1 MSEIHVLIIDDEE
14 ALVRSLSY
22 ALHAEGMRIS
32 AVYSGEAALE
42 RVAGKST
49 DIDIVLLDLGLPGMD
64 GIATLE
70 GLRKCQPQLPVI
82 MISAHGDTRAAV
94 QAVKGGATDY
104 LTKPF
109 ELDDLLATIN
119 TTLSVQTSSQQDE
132 PASCDE
138 QPGGLLGQSPAMRG
152 LQAAVQRIARSS
164 ATRILLLGESGTGK
178 TLVAQALHA
187 NSTRSSHAFIEVNC
201 AALPEQLIEA
211 ELFGSEKG
219 SYTGAHQKRVGLV
232 SQANGGTLFLDEI
245 GELPLALQAKL
256 LHFLENG
263 SYRAVGAS
271 QASSA
276 DVRVVAATNRDL
288 AEDVRQGRFREDLF
302 YRLNVITIDIPAL
315 RERGED
321 VLLLARY
328 FARRQALEEKV
339 DPIQFQPD
347 SVAAL
352 GRYRW
357 PGNVRELKNLIERLT
372 ILLPGQAISAAQLP
386 THMQTLEQPAEACS
400 VLGDQLERAERELVN
415 DALNR
420 TAGHKGLAAGLL
432 GISRHALKR
441 RLQRLGIERSD
452 ERLALN
458 TSRPTPR
465 FNKLRHA
472 SNQGSHL
479 AKPHCRALERP
490 SGQRLA
496 EAGTAFALTT

>member
-1 MSEIHVLIIDDEE
+1 MSETHVLIVDDEA

-22 ALHAEGMRIS
+22 ALSGEGMLPR
-32 AVYSGEAALE
+32 AEYSGEAALE
-42 RVAGKST
+42 LLADSKVEV
-49 DIDIVLLDLGLPGMD
+49 DIVLLDLGLPGID

-70 GLRKCQPQLPVI
+70 GLRKLRPELPVI

-109 ELDDLLATIN
+109 ELDDLLATIGAA
-119 TTLSVQTSSQQDE
+119 LERPDAVASS
-132 PASCDE
+132 AAE
-138 QPGGLLGQSPAMRG
+138 QGALLGQSLVMAN
-152 LQAAVQRIARSS
+152 LNAALQRIARSS

-187 NSTRSSHAFIEVNC
+187 NSSRAGQAFIEVNC

-219 SYTGAHQKRVGLV
+219 SYTGAHQKRIGLV
-232 SQANGGTLFLDEI
+232 TQAHQGTLFLDEI

-302 YRLNVITIDIPAL
+302 YRLNVITLDIPAL
-315 RERGED
+315 RERGD
-321 VLLLARY
+321 DILLLARH
-328 FARRQALEEKV
+328 FAAHQGREEKV
-339 DPIQFQPD
+339 APIAFAAD
-347 SVAAL
+347 SAAAL
-352 GRYRW
+352 LSHRW

-372 ILLPGQAISAAQLP
+372 ILLPGQTIGSAQLP
-386 THMQTLEQPAEACS
+386 AHLQSAEPAPAS
-400 VLGDQLERAERELVN
+400 LAALDHQLERAERELVS
-415 DALNR
+415 DALSR
-420 TAGHKGLAAGLL
+420 SAGHKGLAADLL

-441 RLQRLGIERSD
+441 RLQRLGIERGD
-452 ERLALN
+452 ER
-458 TSRPTPR
+458 
-465 FNKLRHA
+465 
-472 SNQGSHL
+472 
-479 AKPHCRALERP
+479 
-490 SGQRLA
+490 
-496 EAGTAFALTT
+496 

>member
-1 MSEIHVLIIDDEE
+1 MSDFHVLIIDDEE

-22 ALHAEGMRIS
+22 ALRAEGFKVG
-32 AVYSGEAALE
+32 AAGSGEEGLALLADSA
-42 RVAGKST
+42 RRC
-49 DIDIVLLDLGLPGMD
+49 DIVLLDLGLPGLD
-64 GIATLE
+64 GIATLD
-70 GLRKCQPQLPVI
+70 GLRKLRPTLPVI

-109 ELDDLLATIN
+109 ELDDLLATIQA
-119 TTLSVQTSSQQDE
+119 TLAV
-132 PASCDE
+132 PAAIEADAA
-138 QPGGLLGQSPAMRG
+138 PGNLLGHSPAMRALHG
-152 LQAAVQRIARSS
+152 AVLRVARSS

-178 TLVAQALHA
+178 TLVAQALHDA
-187 NSTRSSHAFIEVNC
+187 SNRAGEPFIEVNC

-232 SQANGGTLFLDEI
+232 AQASNGTLFLDEI

-288 AEDVRQGRFREDLF
+288 ADDVRQGRFREDLF

-315 RERGED
+315 RERGD
-321 VLLLARY
+321 DILLLARH
-328 FARRQALEEKV
+328 FAERQAREEQGAA
-339 DPIQFQPD
+339 IAFQAD
-347 SVAAL
+347 AEAAL
-352 GRYRW
+352 LRHRW

-372 ILLPGQAISAAQLP
+372 ILLPGQAIAAAQLP
-386 THMQTLEQPAEACS
+386 GLMQAAGPVDASRLPIE
-400 VLGDQLERAERELVN
+400 DQLQRAERELVF
-415 DALNR
+415 DALSR
-420 TAGHKGLAAGLL
+420 SAGHKGMAAEIL

-441 RLQRLGIERSD
+441 RLQRLGIERFD
-452 ERLALN
+452 ER
-458 TSRPTPR
+458 
-465 FNKLRHA
+465 
-472 SNQGSHL
+472 
-479 AKPHCRALERP
+479 
-490 SGQRLA
+490 
-496 EAGTAFALTT
+496 

>member
-1 MSEIHVLIIDDEE
+1 MSETHVLIVDDEA

-22 ALHAEGMRIS
+22 ALSGEGMLPR
-32 AVYSGEAALE
+32 AEYSGEAALE
-42 RVAGKST
+42 LLADSKVEV
-49 DIDIVLLDLGLPGMD
+49 DIVLLDLGLPGID

-70 GLRKCQPQLPVI
+70 GLRKLRPELPVI

-109 ELDDLLATIN
+109 ELDDLLATIGAA
-119 TTLSVQTSSQQDE
+119 LERPDAVASS
-132 PASCDE
+132 AAE
-138 QPGGLLGQSPAMRG
+138 QGALLGQSLVMAN
-152 LQAAVQRIARSS
+152 LNAALQRIARSS

-187 NSTRSSHAFIEVNC
+187 NSSRAGQAFIEVNC

-219 SYTGAHQKRVGLV
+219 SYTGAHQKRIGLV
-232 SQANGGTLFLDEI
+232 TQAHQGTLFLDEI

-302 YRLNVITIDIPAL
+302 YRLNVITLDIPAL
-315 RERGED
+315 RERGD
-321 VLLLARY
+321 DILLLARH
-328 FARRQALEEKV
+328 FAAHQGREEKV
-339 DPIQFQPD
+339 APIAFAAD
-347 SVAAL
+347 SAAAL
-352 GRYRW
+352 LSHRW

-372 ILLPGQAISAAQLP
+372 ILLPGQTIGSAQLP
-386 THMQTLEQPAEACS
+386 AHLQSAEPAPAS
-400 VLGDQLERAERELVN
+400 LAALDHQLERAERELVS
-415 DALNR
+415 DALSR
-420 TAGHKGLAAGLL
+420 SAGHKGLAADLL

-441 RLQRLGIERSD
+441 RLQRLGIERGG
-452 ERLALN
+452 ER
-458 TSRPTPR
+458 
-465 FNKLRHA
+465 
-472 SNQGSHL
+472 
-479 AKPHCRALERP
+479 
-490 SGQRLA
+490 
-496 EAGTAFALTT
+496 

>member
-1 MSEIHVLIIDDEE
+1 MSDFHVLIIDDEE

-22 ALHAEGMRIS
+22 ALRAEGFKVG
-32 AVYSGEAALE
+32 AAYSGEEGLKVLAD
-42 RVAGKST
+42 ST
-49 DIDIVLLDLGLPGMD
+49 TCCDIVLLDLGLPGMD
-64 GIATLE
+64 GIATLD
-70 GLRKCQPQLPVI
+70 GLRKLRPNLPVI

-109 ELDDLLATIN
+109 ELDDLLATIQG
-119 TTLSVQTSSQQDE
+119 TL
-132 PASCDE
+132 
-138 QPGGLLGQSPAMRG
+138 QPSATVPHAVEADGAHGNLLGQSPAMRG
-152 LQAAVQRIARSS
+152 LHAAVLRVARSS

-178 TLVAQALHA
+178 TLVAQALHDA
-187 NSTRSSHAFIEVNC
+187 SNRAGQPFIEVNC

-232 SQANGGTLFLDEI
+232 TQASNGTLFLDEI

-321 VLLLARY
+321 ILMLARH
-328 FARRQALEEKV
+328 FAERQAREEQGAA
-339 DPIQFQPD
+339 IAFQAD
-347 SVAAL
+347 AEAAL
-352 GRYRW
+352 LRHRW
-357 PGNVRELKNLIERLT
+357 PGNVRELKNMIERLT
-372 ILLPGQAISAAQLP
+372 ILMPGQAIGAAQLP
-386 THMQTLEQPAEACS
+386 GPMQVAEPMAANRS
-400 VLGDQLERAERELVN
+400 PIEDQLERAERELVF
-415 DALNR
+415 DALSR
-420 TAGHKGLAAGLL
+420 SAGHKGMAADLL

-441 RLQRLGIERSD
+441 RLQRLGIERGD
-452 ERLALN
+452 ER
-458 TSRPTPR
+458 
-465 FNKLRHA
+465 
-472 SNQGSHL
+472 
-479 AKPHCRALERP
+479 
-490 SGQRLA
+490 
-496 EAGTAFALTT
+496 

>member
-1 MSEIHVLIIDDEE
+1 MPELHVLIVDDEQ

-22 ALHAEGMRIS
+22 ALRSEGMTPR
-32 AVYSGEAALE
+32 AVYSGEAAL
-42 RVAGKST
+42 ALLADST
-49 DIDIVLLDLGLPGMD
+49 VEVDIVLLDLGLPGMD

-70 GLRKCQPQLPVI
+70 GLRKCRPNLPVI

-109 ELDDLLATIN
+109 ELDDLLATIHA
-119 TTLSVQTSSQQDE
+119 TLEVPTAIVSAVE
-132 PASCDE
+132 E
-138 QPGGLLGQSPAMRG
+138 QGALLGQSLAMAN
-152 LQAAVQRIARSS
+152 LKAAVQRIARSS

-187 NSTRSSHAFIEVNC
+187 NSTRAGQPFVEVNC

-219 SYTGAHQKRVGLV
+219 AYTGAHQKRIGLV
-232 SQANGGTLFLDEI
+232 TQAHQGTLFLDEI

-271 QASSA
+271 QASTA

-302 YRLNVITIDIPAL
+302 YRLNVITLDIPAL
-315 RERGED
+315 RERGAD
-321 VLLLARY
+321 ILQLAQH
-328 FARRQALEEKV
+328 FAVHQAQEEHV
-339 DPIQFQPD
+339 DPITFLPD
-347 SVAAL
+347 SANAL
-352 GRYRW
+352 VQHRW

-372 ILLPGQAISAAQLP
+372 ILLPGQAIGSAQLP
-386 THMQTLEQPAEACS
+386 AQMQALEPAPSALS
-400 VLGDQLERAERELVN
+400 ALDDRLERAERELVS
-415 DALNR
+415 DALSR
-420 TAGHKGLAAGLL
+420 SAGHKGLAADLL

-441 RLQRLGIERSD
+441 RLQRLGLASGD
-452 ERLALN
+452 ER
-458 TSRPTPR
+458 
-465 FNKLRHA
+465 
-472 SNQGSHL
+472 
-479 AKPHCRALERP
+479 
-490 SGQRLA
+490 
-496 EAGTAFALTT
+496 

>member
-1 MSEIHVLIIDDEE
+1 MSETHVLIVDDEA

-22 ALHAEGMRIS
+22 ALSGEGMVPR

-42 RVAGKST
+42 LLAESKVEV
-49 DIDIVLLDLGLPGMD
+49 DIVLLDLGLPGID

-70 GLRKCQPQLPVI
+70 GLRKLRPDLPVI

-109 ELDDLLATIN
+109 ELDDLLATIGAALERPEVAAGS
-119 TTLSVQTSSQQDE
+119 T
-132 PASCDE
+132 AE
-138 QPGGLLGQSPAMRG
+138 QGALLGQSQVMAN
-152 LQAAVQRIARSS
+152 LNAALLRIARSS

-187 NSTRSSHAFIEVNC
+187 NSSRAGQAFIEVNC

-219 SYTGAHQKRVGLV
+219 SYTGAHQKRIGLV
-232 SQANGGTLFLDEI
+232 TQAHQGTLFLDEI

-263 SYRAVGAS
+263 SYRAVGAG

-302 YRLNVITIDIPAL
+302 YRLNVITLDIPAL
-315 RERGED
+315 RERGD
-321 VLLLARY
+321 DILLLARH
-328 FARRQALEEKV
+328 FAAHQGREEKV
-339 DPIQFQPD
+339 APIAFAED
-347 SVAAL
+347 SAAAL
-352 GRYRW
+352 VRHRW

-372 ILLPGQAISAAQLP
+372 ILLPGQTIGSAQLP
-386 THMQTLEQPAEACS
+386 AHLQSAEPAPAS
-400 VLGDQLERAERELVN
+400 LAALDHQLERAERELVS
-415 DALNR
+415 DALSR
-420 TAGHKGLAAGLL
+420 SAGHKGLAADLL

-441 RLQRLGIERSD
+441 RLQRLGIERGD
-452 ERLALN
+452 ER
-458 TSRPTPR
+458 
-465 FNKLRHA
+465 
-472 SNQGSHL
+472 
-479 AKPHCRALERP
+479 
-490 SGQRLA
+490 
-496 EAGTAFALTT
+496 